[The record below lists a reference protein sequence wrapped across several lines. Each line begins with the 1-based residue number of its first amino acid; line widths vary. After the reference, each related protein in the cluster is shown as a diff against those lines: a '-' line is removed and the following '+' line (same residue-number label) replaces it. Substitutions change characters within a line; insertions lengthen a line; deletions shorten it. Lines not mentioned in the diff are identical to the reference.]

1 MGFRVQGNEA
11 LEKHRLC
18 PPRELLFPFHTDD
31 QASGINGNWESFL
44 HDDGGGTN
52 QALTVVKGQI
62 STVSKKLV

>member
-1 MGFRVQGNEA
+1 MGHGVKENEA

-44 HDDGGGTN
+44 HDNGWGTN

-62 STVSKKLV
+62 STVLKKLV